1 MHQLPNLLT
10 LLRLALVLPIAGLLL
25 SDLYAQAL
33 ALFVV
38 AGCSDALDG
47 FLARRYGWT
56 SRFGSLF
63 DPLADKLLLVT
74 SFICLSITQVLPVWL
89 ALVIFLRDLLIL
101 LGAGLYRMLAGP
113 AQFAPS
119 RLGKLSTLLQMTLV
133 LCLLLE
139 LSLAPALAPVRWPL
153 SWLVL
158 VVTLCSG
165 VQYIW
170 EWGRKFRYARM
181 RA

>member
-25 SDLYAQAL
+25 SDRHGQAL
-33 ALFVV
+33 VLFAV
-38 AGCSDALDG
+38 AGGSDALDG
-47 FLARRYGWT
+47 FLARRFGWT

-74 SFICLSITQVLPVWL
+74 SFICLTITQVLPLWL
-89 ALVIFLRDLLIL
+89 TLVVFLRDLVIL
-101 LGAGLYRMLAGP
+101 LGAGLFRVIAGP
-113 AQFAPS
+113 ADFSPS
-119 RLGKLSTLLQMTLV
+119 RLGKLTTLLQMLLV
-133 LCLLLE
+133 VCLLLE
-139 LSLAPALAPVRWPL
+139 LSLAPVLASLRWPL

-165 VQYIW
+165 TQYVW
-170 EWGRKFRYARM
+170 DWGRKYRYARM

>member
-25 SDLYAQAL
+25 SDRHTQAL
-33 ALFVV
+33 VLFAV

-47 FLARRYGWT
+47 FLARRFNWT

-74 SFICLSITQVLPVWL
+74 SFICLTITQVLPVWL
-89 ALVIFLRDLLIL
+89 TLVVLLRDLVIL
-101 LGAGLYRMLAGP
+101 LGAGLFRALAGP
-113 AQFAPS
+113 ADFLPS
-119 RLGKLSTLLQMTLV
+119 RLGKLSTLLQMLLV

-139 LSLAPALAPVRWPL
+139 LSLLPVLAVLRWPL

-158 VVTLCSG
+158 LVTLCSG
-165 VQYIW
+165 AQYAW
-170 EWGRKFRYARM
+170 DWGRKYRYARM

>member
-10 LLRLALVLPIAGLLL
+10 LLRLALVLPIAWLLL
-25 SDLYAQAL
+25 SDRYVQAL
-33 ALFVV
+33 LLFAV
-38 AGCSDALDG
+38 AGFSDALDG
-47 FLARRYGWT
+47 FLARRFGWT

-74 SFICLSITQVLPVWL
+74 SFICLSITQVLPFWL
-89 ALVIFLRDLLIL
+89 TLVVLLRDLLIL
-101 LGAGLYRMLAGP
+101 LGAGLFRMLVGP
-113 AQFAPS
+113 AEFAPS
-119 RLGKLSTLLQMTLV
+119 RLGKLSTLLQMVLV

-139 LSLAPALAPVRWPL
+139 LSLAPAFGLVRWPL
-153 SWLVL
+153 TWLVL

-165 VQYIW
+165 AWYVW

>member
-25 SDLYAQAL
+25 SDRYVQAL
-33 ALFVV
+33 ALFAV
-38 AGCSDALDG
+38 AGGSDALDG

-74 SFICLSITQVLPVWL
+74 SFICLSITQLLPVWL

-101 LGAGLYRMLAGP
+101 LGAGLFRMLAGP

-119 RLGKLSTLLQMTLV
+119 RLGKLSTLLQMVLV
-133 LCLLLE
+133 VCLLLE
-139 LSLAPALAPVRWPL
+139 MSLVPALAPVRWPL

-158 VVTLCSG
+158 VVTLGSG

>member
-25 SDLYAQAL
+25 SDLHGQAL
-33 ALFVV
+33 VLFAI
-38 AGCSDALDG
+38 AGGSDALDG
-47 FLARRYGWT
+47 FLARRFGWI

-74 SFICLSITQVLPVWL
+74 SFICLTITQVLPLWL
-89 ALVIFLRDLLIL
+89 TLVVFLRDLVIL
-101 LGAGLYRMLAGP
+101 LGAGLFRVMAGP
-113 AQFAPS
+113 AEFSPS
-119 RLGKLSTLLQMTLV
+119 RLGKLTTLLQMLLV

-139 LSLAPALAPVRWPL
+139 LSLAPALASLRWPL
-153 SWLVL
+153 IWLVL
-158 VVTLCSG
+158 VVTLCSWA
-165 VQYIW
+165 QYVW
-170 EWGRKFRYARM
+170 DWGRKYRYARM

>member
-25 SDLYAQAL
+25 SDRYVQAL
-33 ALFVV
+33 VLFAV
-38 AGCSDALDG
+38 AGGSDALDG

-74 SFICLSITQVLPVWL
+74 SFICLSITQLLPVWL
-89 ALVIFLRDLLIL
+89 ALVIFLRDLLLL
-101 LGAGLYRMLAGP
+101 LGAGLFRMLAGP
-113 AQFAPS
+113 AQFTPS
-119 RLGKLSTLLQMTLV
+119 RLGKLSTLLQMVLV

-139 LSLAPALAPVRWPL
+139 MSLAPALAPVRWPL
-153 SWLVL
+153 SWVVL

>member
-25 SDLYAQAL
+25 SDQHVQAL
-33 ALFVV
+33 VLFAV
-38 AGCSDALDG
+38 AGCSDGLDG

-63 DPLADKLLLVT
+63 DPVADKLLLVT
-74 SFICLSITQVLPVWL
+74 SFICLTMTQVLPFWL
-89 ALVIFLRDLLIL
+89 TLVVFLRDLLIL
-101 LGAGLYRMLAGP
+101 LGAGLFRVLAGP
-113 AQFAPS
+113 AEFSPS
-119 RLGKLSTLLQMTLV
+119 WLGKLSTLLQMLLV

-139 LSLAPALAPVRWPL
+139 LSLVPALAPLRWPL
-153 SWLVL
+153 SWLVML
-158 VVTLCSG
+158 VTLCSG
-165 VQYIW
+165 AQYIRD
-170 EWGRKFRYARM
+170 WGRKYRYART

>member
-25 SDLYAQAL
+25 SDRHGQAL
-33 ALFVV
+33 VLFAI
-38 AGCSDALDG
+38 AGGSDALDG
-47 FLARRYGWT
+47 FLARRFGWI

-74 SFICLSITQVLPVWL
+74 SFICLTITQVLPLWL
-89 ALVIFLRDLLIL
+89 TLVVFLRDLVIL
-101 LGAGLYRMLAGP
+101 LGAGLFRVMAGP
-113 AQFAPS
+113 AEFSPS
-119 RLGKLSTLLQMTLV
+119 RLGKLTTLLQMLLV

-139 LSLAPALAPVRWPL
+139 LSQAPALASLRWPL
-153 SWLVL
+153 IWLVL
-158 VVTLCSG
+158 VVTLCSWA
-165 VQYIW
+165 QYVW
-170 EWGRKFRYARM
+170 DWGRKYRYARM

>member
-25 SDLYAQAL
+25 SDRHAQAL
-33 ALFVV
+33 VLFAV

-47 FLARRYGWT
+47 FLARRFGWT

-74 SFICLSITQVLPVWL
+74 SFICLTLTQVLPLWL
-89 ALVIFLRDLLIL
+89 TLVVCLRDLLIL
-101 LGAGLYRMLAGP
+101 LGAGLFRVLVGP
-113 AQFAPS
+113 AAFLPNL
-119 RLGKLSTLLQMTLV
+119 LGKLTTLLQMLLV
-133 LCLLLE
+133 LSLLLE
-139 LSLAPALAPVRWPL
+139 LSLMPIMAGLRGPL
-153 SWLVL
+153 GGLVL
-158 VVTLCSG
+158 VVTLGSG
-165 VQYIW
+165 AQYIW

>member
-25 SDLYAQAL
+25 SDRHGQAL
-33 ALFVV
+33 VLFAV
-38 AGCSDALDG
+38 AGGSDALDG
-47 FLARRYGWT
+47 FLARRFGWT

-74 SFICLSITQVLPVWL
+74 SFICLTITQVLPLWL
-89 ALVIFLRDLLIL
+89 TLVVFLRDLVIL
-101 LGAGLYRMLAGP
+101 LGAGLFRVIAGP
-113 AQFAPS
+113 ADFSPS
-119 RLGKLSTLLQMTLV
+119 RLGKLTTLLQMLLV
-133 LCLLLE
+133 VCLLLE
-139 LSLAPALAPVRWPL
+139 LSLAPVLASLRWPL

-158 VVTLCSG
+158 GVTLCSG
-165 VQYIW
+165 TQYVW
-170 EWGRKFRYARM
+170 DWGRKYRYARM

>member
-25 SDLYAQAL
+25 SDRHGQAL
-33 ALFVV
+33 VLFVI
-38 AGCSDALDG
+38 AGGSDALDG
-47 FLARRYGWT
+47 FLARRFGWT

-74 SFICLSITQVLPVWL
+74 SFICLTITQVLPLWL
-89 ALVIFLRDLLIL
+89 TLVVFLRDLVIL
-101 LGAGLYRMLAGP
+101 LGAGLFRVLAGP
-113 AQFAPS
+113 AEFSPS
-119 RLGKLSTLLQMTLV
+119 RLGKLSTLLQMLLILIV
-133 LCLLLE
+133 LLE
-139 LSLAPALAPVRWPL
+139 LSLAPALVALRWPL
-153 SWLVL
+153 SWLVM

-165 VQYIW
+165 AQYVW
-170 EWGRKFRYARM
+170 DWGRKYRYARM

>member
-25 SDLYAQAL
+25 SDRYAQAL
-33 ALFVV
+33 VLFAV

-63 DPLADKLLLVT
+63 DPVADKLLLVT
-74 SFICLSITQVLPVWL
+74 SFVCLAMTQLLPFWL
-89 ALVIFLRDLLIL
+89 TLVVVLRDLLIL
-101 LGAGLYRMLAGP
+101 LGAGLFRVLAGP
-113 AQFAPS
+113 AEFLPS
-119 RLGKLSTLLQMTLV
+119 RLGKLSTLLQMLLV

-139 LSLAPALAPVRWPL
+139 LSLAPALASLRWPL

-165 VQYIW
+165 AQYIW
-170 EWGRKFRYARM
+170 DWGRKYRYARM

>member
-25 SDLYAQAL
+25 SDRHGQAL
-33 ALFVV
+33 VLFAV
-38 AGCSDALDG
+38 AGGSDALDG
-47 FLARRYGWT
+47 FLARRFGWT

-74 SFICLSITQVLPVWL
+74 SFICLTITQVLPLWL
-89 ALVIFLRDLLIL
+89 TLVVFLRDLVIL
-101 LGAGLYRMLAGP
+101 LGAGLFRVIAGP
-113 AQFAPS
+113 ADFSPS
-119 RLGKLSTLLQMTLV
+119 RLGKLTTLLQMLLV
-133 LCLLLE
+133 VCLLLE
-139 LSLAPALAPVRWPL
+139 LSLAPVLALLRWPL

-165 VQYIW
+165 TQYVW
-170 EWGRKFRYARM
+170 DWGRKYRYARM

>member
-25 SDLYAQAL
+25 SDRHAQAL
-33 ALFVV
+33 VLFAV

-47 FLARRYGWT
+47 FLARRFGWT

-74 SFICLSITQVLPVWL
+74 SFICLTVTQVLPVWL
-89 ALVIFLRDLLIL
+89 TLVVFLRDLAIL
-101 LGAGLYRMLAGP
+101 AGAGLFRALVGP
-113 AQFAPS
+113 AEFAPS
-119 RLGKLSTLLQMTLV
+119 RLGKLSTLLQMILV
-133 LCLLLE
+133 LSLLVE
-139 LSLAPALAPVRWPL
+139 LSLAPVLAPVRGPL
-153 SWLVL
+153 IWLVVL
-158 VVTLCSG
+158 VTLCSG
-165 VQYIW
+165 AHYVW
-170 EWGRKFRYARM
+170 DWGRKFRYARM